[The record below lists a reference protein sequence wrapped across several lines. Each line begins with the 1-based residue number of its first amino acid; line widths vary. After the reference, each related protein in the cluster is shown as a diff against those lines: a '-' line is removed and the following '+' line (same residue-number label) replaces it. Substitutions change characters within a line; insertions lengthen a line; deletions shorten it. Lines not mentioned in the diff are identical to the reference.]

1 MSSGS
6 DSSRVARGLR
16 VLFALVLVLSM
27 VAAFAAPAS
36 AFVRGKPDISVTLS
50 DDTVEPGATTTLD
63 LSLLNSGDVS
73 FGASSSVNTGKEQV
87 VTTARGTVVRVEP
100 ATQSNPIEV
109 ESGEIGV
116 GSLSEGPPRS
126 VPVSISVPE
135 NAEPGTYEFDVEVE
149 YDYYDQISG
158 DVRSNG
164 YSSKHVTKEF
174 TVEVTVEEAARFE
187 VVDTATNAPI
197 GGPGTVNVT
206 VANVGNEVASDAS
219 LSLQSTNA
227 ALTFGGS
234 QTTESYVGE
243 WAPGERRTVSVGASV
258 AESATNRS
266 LALRTT
272 IDYEDGDGTARQS
285 TLSTGVVPGPEQQ
298 FTVVAVATGAS
309 VGTEDS
315 TILLFTNEG
324 NRTLEDATVRL
335 ESDNAALT
343 FGGART
349 ARVHLGRWPAGEIE
363 RAEVETQFAPSAE
376 RRSYAVD
383 ATISYTSPADN
394 TEQVDIGPVGITP
407 NEEQSFDL
415 ASHGTQLR
423 VGEEGQLNGTFVN
436 EGPREVENAV
446 LVLEPPANVVT
457 AEREY
462 ALGDLDENTSVD
474 FRYDVEV
481 SSEAREGPRQFTY
494 RLRYETDGGDTVTSD
509 PLYARGTVAQQRD
522 TFSVDTNATVAAGS
536 SETIEMQVTNDGDE
550 PLTAVSAKLFADAP
564 ISASNDEAF
573 VEALGPGETATLTFR
588 ISASGDA
595 IAKPYPVSLDFQ
607 YEEPDGDTKVSDS
620 YQVAIDVA
628 ERSGGGLLSTFVV
641 PGGIGGAGVGL
652 GVVLSLGGL
661 AAVGL
666 GLVGRR
672 E

>member
-6 DSSRVARGLR
+6 DSFRVTRALR
-16 VLFALVLVLSM
+16 VLLALVLVLSV

-63 LSLLNSGDVS
+63 LTLVNSGDIDI
-73 FGASSSVNTGKEQV
+73 GATSQSLAGKEQV
-87 VTTARGTVVRVEP
+87 VTTARGTVVRVDP
-100 ATQSNPIEV
+100 ATKNNPIEV
-109 ESGEIGV
+109 ETDEVAV
-116 GSLSEGPPRS
+116 GSVPEGARS
-126 VPVSISVPE
+126 VPIRVTVPE
-135 NAEPGTYEFDVEVE
+135 DADPGTYEFDVEVE
-149 YDYYDQISG
+149 YEHYDIIPGAPVNRYGEEQ
-158 DVRSNG
+158 R
-164 YSSKHVTKEF
+164 TKEF

-187 VVDTATNAPI
+187 VVDTETNAPI

-234 QTTESYVGE
+234 GTTESYVGR
-243 WAPGERRTVSVGASV
+243 WAPGERRTVSVGATV

-272 IDYEDGDGTARQS
+272 VDYEDADGNARQS
-285 TLSTGVVPGPEQQ
+285 TLSTGVSPGPEQR
-298 FTVVAVATGAS
+298 FTVVATATGAA
-309 VGTEDS
+309 VGDTDS
-315 TILLFTNEG
+315 TILLLANEG

-335 ESDNAALT
+335 ESSNAALT
-343 FGGART
+343 FGGSPT
-349 ARVHLGRWPAGEIE
+349 ARAYIGRWEAGEMV
-363 RAEVETQFAPSAE
+363 RAEVETQFAPTAE
-376 RRSYAVD
+376 ERSYAVD
-383 ATISYTSPADN
+383 ATVSYTSPADR
-394 TEQVDIGPVGITP
+394 TERVDIGPVGITP
-407 NEEQSFDL
+407 TEEQSFDL
-415 ASHGTQLR
+415 TSHETNLR
-423 VGEEGQLNGTFVN
+423 VGEEGQLTGTFVN
-436 EGPREVENAV
+436 EGPREIENAV

-462 ALGDLDENTSVD
+462 ALGDLDENATVD

-494 RLRYETDGGDTVTSD
+494 RLRYETDGSDTVTSD
-509 PLYARGTVAQQRD
+509 PLYVRGTVAQQRD
-522 TFSVDTNATVAAGS
+522 TFSVGTNATVAAGS
-536 SETIEMQVTNDGDE
+536 SETIEMQVTNEGDE
-550 PLTAVSAKLFADAP
+550 PLSAVSAKLFADAP

-573 VEALGPGETATLTFR
+573 VEELGPGETATLTFR
-588 ISASGDA
+588 VAASGDA

-607 YEEPDGDTKVSDS
+607 YDEPDGDTKVSDS
-620 YQVAIDVA
+620 YQVAIDVT
-628 ERSGGGLLSTFVV
+628 ERSGGGLLSTFAV
-641 PGGIGGAGVGL
+641 PGGVGGAGVGL